1 MDKKISLGNDI
12 FDQFME
18 DNGYYV
24 DKTELIYELAAD
36 NKSKVTLFTRPRR
49 FGKSLIMSMLES
61 FFDIRRSGSNIFNN
75 LNIMKNHP
83 DFCKEWMHQYPT
95 ILLSLKDVEG
105 LNFEDAYAMFRSE
118 ISKLCSRNT
127 SLELEKALTQ
137 DDISVFRKL
146 RSKTAT
152 IDEVKN
158 SLQTLMRMMHSV
170 YGKQVILLIDEYDV
184 PLAKAYEHGYYRE
197 MVDVIRGIMS
207 ISLKS
212 NEYLKFAVVTGC
224 LRISKESIF
233 TGVNNFSCYSVM
245 HEKYSQYF
253 GFTEDE
259 VIQMLDTFG
268 LADKLSLVKKW
279 YDGYLFGDTEIYC
292 PWDVANY
299 ISDAIYN
306 KDANPKNYWENTS
319 GNGAIKEFF
328 KLDDEDISDKFEILL
343 NGGTIVENVV
353 DTLTYEEAYTSISNL
368 WSVLLMTGYVTTV
381 KREKEVSSEVAGI
394 SDIELRIPNR
404 EVAGIFQKAVIDN
417 FQKTVDQSRI
427 LKLMEA
433 LWSGDE
439 DTATNILSDLLFET
453 ISYMD
458 YHENYYHAFMSGI
471 FTGRGYMP
479 KSNQENG
486 LGRPDVCLRD
496 RRNRRMLVM
505 ECKKADSE
513 EKLDYFCDQALEQIV
528 SRKYTGNTNGYKTVL
543 CYGIAFFEKSAKVK
557 LLNDTKQRYMQM

>member
-1 MDKKISLGNDI
+1 MCVNVKKGHPLHTPS
-12 FDQFME
+12 
-18 DNGYYV
+18 
-24 DKTELIYELAAD
+24 
-36 NKSKVTLFTRPRR
+36 R

-61 FFDIRRSGSNIFNN
+61 FFDVRRAGSKTFDN
-75 LNIMKNHP
+75 LNIMKKHP
-83 DFCKEWMHQYPT
+83 DFCKEWIHQYPT
-95 ILLSLKDVEG
+95 NLISLKDVEG
-105 LNFEDAYAMFRSE
+105 LTFEDAYAMLETS
-118 ISKLCSRNT
+118 ISKLCINISDSVDKDIVNPVDKETFNKLLNR
-127 SLELEKALTQ
+127 KASIN
-137 DDISVFRKL
+137 DIKS
-146 RSKTAT
+146 S
-152 IDEVKN
+152 IE
-158 SLQTLMRMMHSV
+158 TLIRIMYTV

-184 PLAKAYEHGYYRE
+184 PLAKAYENGYYRE
-197 MVDVIRGIMS
+197 MLDVIRGIMS
-207 ISLKS
+207 TSLKS
-212 NEYLKFAVVTGC
+212 NDYLKFAVVTGC

-233 TGVNNFSCYSVM
+233 TGVNNFTSYSVLD
-245 HEKYSQYF
+245 EDFSSYF

-259 VIQMLDTFG
+259 IKEVLKYFNLT
-268 LADKLSLVKKW
+268 DKLNIIKKW
-279 YDGYLFGDTEIYC
+279 YDGYLFGNTEIYC
-292 PWDVANY
+292 PWDTMNY
-299 ISDAIYN
+299 ISALTKSPDAL
-306 KDANPKNYWENTS
+306 PKNYWENTS

-479 KSNQENG
+479 KSNQESG

-557 LLNDTKQRYMQM
+557 LLKDTK